1 MSRIGQKP
9 IDIPSGVTVA
19 VEGQRL
25 CVKGPKGDLSREVP
39 VTIQAAVQGGKLVV
53 SRRNESKSAQALH
66 GLIRTLAL
74 NMVVGVTKGYSKD
87 LEIQGVGYR
96 AAVQGPKLVLSVGL
110 SGPIE
115 YPVPEGVKVTV
126 EGGTGITVSGAD
138 KERVGIVADRIRGF
152 APPEPYK
159 GKGIRY
165 KGEYVRH
172 KVGKTVA

>member
-1 MSRIGQKP
+1 VSI
-9 IDIPSGVTVA
+9 T

-25 CVKGPKGDLSREVP
+25 RVKGPKGELTRDVP
-39 VTIQAAVQGGKLVV
+39 APIQVVVDGGKLVV
-53 SRRNESKSAQALH
+53 SRRDETKTALSLH
-66 GLIRTLAL
+66 GLIRTLAS
-74 NMVVGVTKGYSKD
+74 NMVVGVTKGYAKA

-96 AAVQGPKLVLSVGL
+96 AAIQGPKLVLNIGL
-110 SGPIE
+110 SGPVE
-115 YPVPEGVKVTV
+115 YEVPEGVKVTV
-126 EGGTGITVSGAD
+126 EGGTAIAISGAD
-138 KERVGIVADRIRGF
+138 KELVGIVADRIRGF